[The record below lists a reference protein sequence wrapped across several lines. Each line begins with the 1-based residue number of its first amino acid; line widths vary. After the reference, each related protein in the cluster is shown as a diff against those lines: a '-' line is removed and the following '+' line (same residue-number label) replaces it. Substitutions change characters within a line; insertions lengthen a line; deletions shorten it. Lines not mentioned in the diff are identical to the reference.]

1 MSIYVFWTAWC
12 VYTRKNKYNNSLFNC
27 CNVGILSESRIL
39 LLSNASPIMQGCGSD
54 LFSIVQHMLPFEM
67 KSRRGVG
74 NYPRCPSPLPYPC
87 HHVACDPTN
96 VPAMFDSATAS
107 QKRQISNVYIY
118 VLHKRN
124 IIF

>member
-1 MSIYVFWTAWC
+1 MCILEKTN
-12 VYTRKNKYNNSLFNC
+12 TTILC

-39 LLSNASPIMQGCGSD
+39 LLSNASPIMQGRGRD
-54 LFSIVQHMLPFEM
+54 FFSTVQHMLPFDM
-67 KSRRGVG
+67 KSRTGVG
-74 NYPRCPSPLPYPC
+74 NYPHCPSPLPYPC

-107 QKRQISNVYIY
+107 QKRQISNVY